1 MVEKNNNELF
11 MAYCPELETN
21 IVGSMFSNR
30 GKIYIIPE
38 VDKDS
43 LVVSNDNGKTWK
55 KVKEY

>member
-1 MVEKNNNELF
+1 

-21 IVGSMFSNR
+21 IVGSMFRNR

-55 KVKEY
+55 KVKQN